1 MTNALSSSSLRVVR
15 APLVLWRPTARL
27 ALLLLLLLFSFRS
40 SGAGDQGRPRM
51 RRASSARTPVC
62 LLVPAPSV
70 FYLLRASSSLTSTAC
85 LRLRVRSSDFDATS
99 ERRRPTR
106 RALDV
111 RAPGVSSK
119 LTSDQHDTMQCGPT
133 RCETRWDETRQCAVL
148 DPHVI
153 RCPSHLRS
161 PSKPEQ
167 RDSDSSIKI
176 RAASDVRFGPRV
188 RRSGRHDSQGSS
200 VDVSWGLWPNRRLRS
215 RARVR

>member
-27 ALLLLLLLFSFRS
+27 ALLLLLLFSFRS

-85 LRLRVRSSDFDATS
+85 LRLRVRSSDFDAMS
-99 ERRRPTR
+99 ERIRPTR

>member
-27 ALLLLLLLFSFRS
+27 ALLLLLLFSFRS

-133 RCETRWDETRQCAVL
+133 RCETRWDETRQCAAL

-161 PSKPEQ
+161 
-167 RDSDSSIKI
+167 
-176 RAASDVRFGPRV
+176 ASDAPVAPPSNTRSV
-188 RRSGRHDSQGSS
+188 RRATRAPCAQIWAARLAGFVCRCLLGA
-200 VDVSWGLWPNRRLRS
+200 VDKQALTIE
-215 RARVR
+215 